1 MAERVDDPGEDRA
14 GDARRSAD
22 AQADPR
28 ERSREA
34 WDRAAPGWS
43 KRRAMFSAAGEP
55 VSRRI
60 VELARLEPGQDVLE
74 VAAGLGDTG
83 LMAAQA
89 VAPDGRVLVTDSSE
103 VMVEE
108 AARRIVAEAPAGVRV
123 EARRLEAEWLD
134 VSAAQFDAVV
144 SRWGYMLM
152 PDPEAALR
160 EARRVL
166 KPGGRIA
173 IGVWGPREA
182 NPWVNLVQGQ
192 LERFGVAPPVDDS
205 LPGMFALADATAL
218 AELLGAAGFVEPVV
232 EEVAVSWSSASLDE
246 RWEEMVET
254 SVSLPAALKELS
266 PADHFKLREAV
277 DEALAPYVAAD
288 GSVELPGLSL
298 VGAAEA

>member
-1 MAERVDDPGEDRA
+1 MAERVEDPGEDRA
-14 GDARRSAD
+14 GEAGRSAD

-83 LMAAQA
+83 LMAAEA

-108 AARRIVAEAPAGVRV
+108 AARRMEAEALPGVRV

-277 DEALAPYVAAD
+277 DDALAPYVAAD

>member
-1 MAERVDDPGEDRA
+1 MADRVDDSGE
-14 GDARRSAD
+14 
-22 AQADPR
+22 DPR

-60 VELARLEPGQDVLE
+60 VELARLKPGQDVLE

-83 LMAAQA
+83 LMAAEA

-108 AARRIVAEAPAGVRV
+108 AAQRIEAEAPAGARV

-134 VSAAQFDAVV
+134 VSAAMFDGVV

-182 NPWVNLVQGQ
+182 NPWINLVQEQ

-205 LPGMFALADATAL
+205 LPGMFALADAAAL
-218 AELLGAAGFVEPVV
+218 GELLGAAGFVEPVV
-232 EEVAVSWSSASLDE
+232 EEVAVSWRSPGLDE

-254 SVSLPAALKELS
+254 SVSLPGALKELS
-266 PADHFKLREAV
+266 PAAHYELREAV
-277 DEALAPYVAAD
+277 DEALAPYVSDD
-288 GSVELPGLSL
+288 GTVELPGLCL

>member
-1 MAERVDDPGEDRA
+1 MAERVDDPGEDRS
-14 GDARRSAD
+14 GDESRSSD
-22 AQADPR
+22 SGEDPR

-60 VELARLEPGQDVLE
+60 VEMARLEPGQDVLE

-83 LMAAQA
+83 LMAAEA

-103 VMVEE
+103 VMVEQ
-108 AARRIVAEAPAGVRV
+108 AARRIEAEAPAGVRV

-173 IGVWGPREA
+173 IGVWGPRKA
-182 NPWVNLVQGQ
+182 NPWINLVQEQ
-192 LERFGVAPPVDDS
+192 LERFGVAPPADDS
-205 LPGMFALADATAL
+205 LPGMFALADAAAL
-218 AELLGAAGFVEPVV
+218 ADLLGAAGFVEPVV
-232 EEVAVSWSSASLDE
+232 EKVPVSWRSAGLDE

-254 SVSLPAALKELS
+254 SVSLPAALKEIS

-277 DEALAPYVAAD
+277 DEALAPYVGED

>member
-1 MAERVDDPGEDRA
+1 MADEAGES
-14 GDARRSAD
+14 GD
-22 AQADPR
+22 DPR

-60 VELARLEPGQDVLE
+60 VELAGLKPGQDVLE

-83 LMAAQA
+83 LMAAGA

-108 AARRIVAEAPAGVRV
+108 AAQRIEAEAPTGVRV

-182 NPWVNLVQGQ
+182 NPWINLVQEQ

-205 LPGMFALADATAL
+205 LPGMFALADAAAL
-218 AELLGAAGFVEPVV
+218 ADLLGAAGFVEPVV
-232 EEVAVSWSSASLDE
+232 EEVPVSWRSAGLDE

-277 DEALAPYVAAD
+277 DEALAPYVGEN
-288 GSVELPGLSL
+288 GSIELPGLSL